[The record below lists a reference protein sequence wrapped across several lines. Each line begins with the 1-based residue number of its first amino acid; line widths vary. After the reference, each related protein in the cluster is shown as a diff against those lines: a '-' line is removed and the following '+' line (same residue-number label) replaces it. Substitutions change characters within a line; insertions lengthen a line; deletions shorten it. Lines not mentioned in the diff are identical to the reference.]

1 MKHHFRGYI
10 AGLSILLGENEKSEV
25 LSCLHK
31 CKETLEVPSVKLLE
45 PGMELITNS
54 GSFSLFPFFLF
65 DCVIENIDT
74 NWKKKINLI

>member
-10 AGLSILLGENEKSEV
+10 AGLSILLGENEKPEV

-54 GSFSLFPFFLF
+54 GENFVLLNEKLKTQETNYLNCFTFF
-65 DCVIENIDT
+65 
-74 NWKKKINLI
+74 

>member
-10 AGLSILLGENEKSEV
+10 AGLSVLLGENEKPEV

-54 GSFSLFPFFLF
+54 GRGYAFVRPYVLVLKQNQSDSFF
-65 DCVIENIDT
+65 V
-74 NWKKKINLI
+74 

>member
-10 AGLSILLGENEKSEV
+10 AGLSILLGENEKPEV

-54 GSFSLFPFFLF
+54 G
-65 DCVIENIDT
+65 E
-74 NWKKKINLI
+74 